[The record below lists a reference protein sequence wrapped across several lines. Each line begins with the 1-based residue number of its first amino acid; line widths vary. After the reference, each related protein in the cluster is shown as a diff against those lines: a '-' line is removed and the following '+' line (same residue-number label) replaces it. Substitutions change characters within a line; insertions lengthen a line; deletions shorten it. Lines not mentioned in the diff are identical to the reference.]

1 MRAIPI
7 LAGLVMF
14 VEHGGGVYQLIGYGP
29 QSRWRS
35 HAAEVERSFSSFR
48 PLTDPALLG
57 ERPDR
62 IELVTLPS
70 AMTIGEF
77 ARRYPSTIPTEEVGL
92 INAVSP
98 GTTLEAGRVVKRVV
112 EGR

>member
-1 MRAIPI
+1 M
-7 LAGLVMF
+7 
-14 VEHGGGVYQLIGYGP
+14 
-29 QSRWRS
+29 
-35 HAAEVERSFSSFR
+35 
-48 PLTDPALLG
+48 LG